1 VNNPGYSS
9 VPFFLLFCEKSC
21 YKINITRCKRKI
33 PMIGE
38 RGMAKKEKKDTF
50 AYKRAE
56 KRSGL
61 ERRKEDRRKDEQRKA
76 KRRKE

>member
-1 VNNPGYSS
+1 
-9 VPFFLLFCEKSC
+9 
-21 YKINITRCKRKI
+21 
-33 PMIGE
+33 MIGE